1 MNTFSELSAMQDK
14 PKTGETVAVSKVA
27 SNKWEGNG
35 KNEFNKDRKE
45 GVNEI
50 TCFQNPVWEN
60 KGNKAQETSQCLTQ
74 VVTGLKKRMEVTEN
88 LRVNCKIFKK
98 GIRKAHM
105 NMIGLC

>member
-50 TCFQNPVWEN
+50 TCFQNPV
-60 KGNKAQETSQCLTQ
+60 
-74 VVTGLKKRMEVTEN
+74 
-88 LRVNCKIFKK
+88 
-98 GIRKAHM
+98 
-105 NMIGLC
+105 